1 MLVAYLSDKYKHRGG
16 FIALLSLVCLIGCAI
31 VAWHPNNNVRYFG
44 GLLFLHKLQCQQT
57 VLICRYQVAS

>member
-16 FIALLSLVCLIGCAI
+16 FIAVLSLVCLAGCAI

-44 GLLFLHKLQCQQT
+44 GLLLLHNSSQQT
-57 VLICRYQVAS
+57 VLIFCYQVAS